1 MRILGIDPGLTRC
14 GLGTIDADSRRRVR
28 LVDMRVGRSPVDMAP
43 HQRLLLIANAID
55 AVIEEF
61 HPDVVAIERVFAQS
75 NVRSVTSTAQVAG
88 IAMLAA
94 ARAGLPLG
102 MHSPSEVKAAVSGN
116 GRAHKLQVQTMV
128 KRILRMEQLPRPK
141 DAADA
146 LAIAITHAWRGGAE
160 ALAGGLDNGQHG
172 GAGYLPRNEGPGL
185 TPAQKMWA
193 DAEHLASRH
202 GAVTPGVE

>member
-1 MRILGIDPGLTRC
+1 
-14 GLGTIDADSRRRVR
+14 
-28 LVDMRVGRSPVDMAP
+28 MRVGRSPVDMAP

-128 KRILRMEQLPRPK
+128 KRILRMEQLP
-141 DAADA
+141 
-146 LAIAITHAWRGGAE
+146 
-160 ALAGGLDNGQHG
+160 
-172 GAGYLPRNEGPGL
+172 
-185 TPAQKMWA
+185 PA
-193 DAEHLASRH
+193 
-202 GAVTPGVE
+202 

>member
-128 KRILRMEQLPRPK
+128 KRILRMEQLP
-141 DAADA
+141 
-146 LAIAITHAWRGGAE
+146 
-160 ALAGGLDNGQHG
+160 
-172 GAGYLPRNEGPGL
+172 
-185 TPAQKMWA
+185 PA
-193 DAEHLASRH
+193 
-202 GAVTPGVE
+202 